1 MDGLLE
7 TPSVIRRLMGRSLQK
22 LLMCLIYLR
31 VKQNPNIGDHVIY
44 YSLIILHYFEEKFK
58 EKNCNILRRLIVYLL
73 VNNNS
78 VGNLQFLFNY

>member
-44 YSLIILHYFEEKFK
+44 YSLIILHYFEEQLPR
-58 EKNCNILRRLIVYLL
+58 EK
-73 VNNNS
+73 
-78 VGNLQFLFNY
+78 LQ